1 MARIRR
7 LKISNFR
14 SIQALDWF
22 PSPGIN
28 CLIGPGDS
36 GKSSILDAIDLCLG
50 ARRNAPFGDTD
61 FHNLNVAVPIEIS
74 ITLGELSDDLMNIE
88 VYGDHLQGFNLQTG
102 SIEDEPGNNLE
113 TVLTLRLRVESD
125 LEPEWSLHSGRAE
138 EQGHSRNLKWKD
150 RASLAP
156 ARIGTYAH
164 SNLSWSRNS
173 VLNRL
178 TEDKPNLGEELAKA
192 ARQAR
197 NSFGQEAAAP
207 LAETLRVVSETATPL
222 GVPVGAKVK
231 ALLDAHTVSI
241 GDGAIALHNE
251 NGVPLRSLGTGS
263 SRLLVAGLQR
273 AAAKKASIALVDEVE
288 YGLEPHRLIR
298 FLDSLGAKEKEEP
311 PVQAFITTHSPVALR
326 ELDGDQI
333 CIVRSAQGQ
342 HTVHSAGTSNDIQG
356 TLRAAPDAF
365 LSKFVLVCE
374 GASEVGFV
382 RGMDI
387 YGVENRD
394 EVSVYAAGG
403 AFINV
408 GGGSPDNCF
417 IRGTALLKLG
427 YHAIVVV
434 DADKQANQ
442 GNINTFLRRGGQ
454 YVTWQAGHALEDE
467 LFATLS
473 DAAIDQMLSIAKE
486 RLQNSLVAQHIQSM
500 SNNEHSLG
508 DIEASR
514 AAGTPYSDEVR
525 ALLALASKND
535 TNSWFKTLGTY
546 QKVAREAVFPNFDQA
561 KQEFRDV
568 VNQLKGYINAAGA

>member
-1 MARIRR
+1 MTRIRKLSIR
-7 LKISNFR
+7 NFR
-14 SIQALDWF
+14 SIQSLDWT

-28 CLIGPGDS
+28 CLVGPGDS

-61 FHNLNVAVPIEIS
+61 FHNLNVSVPIEIS

-88 VYGDHLQGFNLQTG
+88 VYGDHLQGFNSQTN
-102 SIEDEPGNNLE
+102 SIEEEPGNGLE
-113 TVLTLRLRVESD
+113 TVLTLQLRVESD
-125 LEPEWSLHSGRAE
+125 LEPEWNLHSARAE
-138 EQGHSRNLKWKD
+138 EHGHVRNLKWKD
-150 RASLAP
+150 RTTLAP
-156 ARIGTYAH
+156 ARIGAYAH

-178 TEDKPNLGEELAKA
+178 TEDTPDLGAELAKA
-192 ARQAR
+192 SRQAR
-197 NSFGQEAAAP
+197 NSFGQEAAAS
-207 LAETLRVVSETATPL
+207 LTDTLRVVKETAAQL
-222 GVPVGAKVK
+222 GVPVGDSVQ

-273 AAAKKASIALVDEVE
+273 VAASKAAIALVDEVE

-311 PVQAFITTHSPVALR
+311 PLQAFITTHSPVALR

-333 CIVRSAQGQ
+333 FIVRSSQGQ
-342 HTVHSAGTSNDIQG
+342 HTVRIAGTSNDIQG
-356 TLRAAPDAF
+356 TLRVAPDAF
-365 LSKFVLVCE
+365 LGKFVLVCE

-387 YGVENRD
+387 YGVENQN
-394 EVSVYAAGG
+394 EMSLYAAGG

-417 IRGTALLKLG
+417 IRGVELLKLG

-434 DADKQANQ
+434 DADKQAKQ
-442 GNINTFLRRGGQ
+442 GNIDIFLELGGQ
-454 YVTWQAGHALEDE
+454 YVTWQKGHALEDE
-467 LFATLS
+467 LFATLG
-473 DAAIDQMLSIAKE
+473 DAAIDQMLVIAKE
-486 RLQNSLVAQHIQSM
+486 RFPANLLAQHIQSK
-500 SNNEHSLG
+500 SNNRHSLA

-514 AAGTPYSDEVR
+514 AAGAPYSDEVR
-525 ALLALASKND
+525 ALLALASKNE
-535 TNSWFKTLGTY
+535 TNSWFKTLSTY
-546 QKVAREAVFPNFDQA
+546 QKVAKEAVFPHLDQS

-568 VNQLKGYINAAGA
+568 VTQLKGYINAAGD